1 MGKKTVVGRLV
12 QVTVVEGMG
21 KVRFGYD
28 REWEEYR
35 VQAWDVSG
43 DIVAEYHSAHKDD
56 ALFTAERMLADLAG
70 PRPDQVA
77 AVAAFARLH
86 GPDWK
91 DALSQAWWDGSDCR
105 EPDGH
110 LLRQV
115 RNQYGPAW
123 LESVEVGSLV
133 ARAVA
138 SGLLDKEA

>member
-1 MGKKTVVGRLV
+1 MGKQKVVGRLV
-12 QVTVVEGMG
+12 QVTVAEGVG
-21 KVRFGYD
+21 KVRVGYD
-28 REWEEYR
+28 RDWQEYR
-35 VQAWDVSG
+35 AQAWDASG
-43 DIVAEYHSAHKDD
+43 DLVEEYHTEHKDD
-56 ALFTAERMLADLAG
+56 ALATANRMLADLAG
-70 PRPDQVA
+70 PRPDQLA
-77 AVAAFARLH
+77 AVASFALRH
-86 GPDWK
+86 GLAWK
-91 DALSQAWWDGSDCR
+91 EALANAWWTGSDCR